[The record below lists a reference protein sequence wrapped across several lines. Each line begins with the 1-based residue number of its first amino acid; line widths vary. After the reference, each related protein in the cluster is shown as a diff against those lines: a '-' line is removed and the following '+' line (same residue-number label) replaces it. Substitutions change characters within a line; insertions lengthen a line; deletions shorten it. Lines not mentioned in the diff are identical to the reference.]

1 MTWKEFSLALK
12 FVAEKI
18 SSKKLEKE
26 SKIVWIV
33 SASSFALLHSVLS
46 WYILHIPLPL
56 YGKMT

>member
-1 MTWKEFSLALK
+1 M
-12 FVAEKI
+12 EK
-18 SSKKLEKE
+18 K

-33 SASSFALLHSVLS
+33 SASTFALLHSILL